1 MRVLLALAALFDLW
15 IIHIDAKTAFLNGNS
30 DVELYVRQPEGFVD
44 RRYPKH
50 VLRLCKSL
58 YGLKQAPRIWY
69 LLLCETILSLGFVQC
84 TSDPSIYF
92 HPEYMVILAV
102 YVNDILVIRQS
113 QEICDQFYDK
123 ISQHFC
129 MEYKGPV
136 TSFLGLNIIRDG
148 SSIAINQIGYIEHM
162 LQRFQMDKAKP
173 VDTPLNPSLP
183 LRKAAPSDKRTDP
196 QSYQELTGSLNHAA
210 VFSRPDIAFAVSKLS
225 QFNSDPT
232 ETHMKAARRVLAYLK
247 GTINHSIV
255 YGNASHNDI
264 HAYTRAFHPDQV
276 LGFADADYAMDKDD
290 RKSQT
295 GYVFM
300 INNGPVSWTSHKQT
314 SVALS
319 NMKAEYMSLSDASRE
334 AITRIHLYSDLDVS
348 TVSPPLLYS
357 DSTSALSLTDESA
370 PYQRSKHIDTRYHYI
385 RDILENGEIQVDYV
399 SSAENPADVFTKAL
413 GAESHHRCVIGMGLQ
428 SVYVQ

>member
-1 MRVLLALAALFDLW
+1 MGHQL
-15 IIHIDAKTAFLNGNS
+15 
-30 DVELYVRQPEGFVD
+30 
-44 RRYPKH
+44 
-50 VLRLCKSL
+50 
-58 YGLKQAPRIWY
+58 
-69 LLLCETILSLGFVQC
+69 
-84 TSDPSIYF
+84 PSIKS
-92 HPEYMVILAV
+92 A
-102 YVNDILVIRQS
+102 
-113 QEICDQFYDK
+113 
-123 ISQHFC
+123 
-129 MEYKGPV
+129 
-136 TSFLGLNIIRDG
+136 T
-148 SSIAINQIGYIEHM
+148 SSIRYSHFRWIKQNQW
-162 LQRFQMDKAKP
+162 
-173 VDTPLNPSLP
+173 TPLLP
-183 LRKAAPSDKRTDP
+183 LHKVAPSDKQTDP

-276 LGFADADYAMDKDD
+276 LGFADADYVTDKDD

-319 NMKAEYMSLSDASRE
+319 TMEAEYMSLSDASRE
-334 AITRIHLYSDLDVS
+334 AIARIHLYSDLDVS

-370 PYQRSKHIDTRYHYI
+370 PYQRSKPIDTRYHYI
-385 RDILENGEIQVDYV
+385 
-399 SSAENPADVFTKAL
+399 
-413 GAESHHRCVIGMGLQ
+413 
-428 SVYVQ
+428 